1 MPAGTTLALVAL
13 GGALVGVV
21 GTLTLTRDRP
31 DEAQSAETI
40 EAVAAPIEAGGK
52 AASEAIQAAQKVE
65 QTKADAQLALA
76 TMPASRVL
84 AEAVVDE
91 QCAPLT
97 GALAAYSIAVAGS
110 QGKEGSAS
118 VNAEEAQQDVSKVL
132 DALVQSPDLCARSRE
147 AEPVADEAP

>member
-21 GTLTLTRDRP
+21 GTLTLTRDRGS
-31 DEAQSAETI
+31 AQQPAETV

-91 QCAPLT
+91 QCTPLT

-118 VNAEEAQQDVSKVL
+118 VNAEEAQQDVARVL
-132 DALVQSPDLCARSRE
+132 AALIEQPDLCPRRRE
-147 AEPVADEAP
+147 DPPAPADL